1 MARKTFFFFFQAYPD
16 EFWTTLTVLEDNRFM
31 LIGVMEVC
39 V

>member
-1 MARKTFFFFFQAYPD
+1 MARKTFLFFFQAYAD

-31 LIGVMEVC
+31 LIGVMEMC